1 MIEKGLQRCVCKPK
15 YFFLS
20 DFVVLLLSRLLHPDY
35 EIVSYDNNKT
45 FYGNKTAISAILPDI
60 PYLLWYVF
68 AEDWGYSTTFYRN
81 DLGYLASNRYL
92 QAS

>member
-20 DFVVLLLSRLLHPDY
+20 DFVVLLLSRLLHSDY